1 MMKALATWQIP
12 FRSLNTSRDI
22 DELFSLFLGDWD
34 RAGLPGR
41 LVPPGYI
48 PQSETYL
55 DETAF
60 RIKADLP
67 GIDPHEVELTVK
79 DNQLT
84 LTGERKAG
92 QEQPNGNHLQ
102 REVRYGAFA
111 RTFTLPEG
119 VRAEEVQARYH
130 NGVLE
135 ITVPLPAAKLPR
147 KVPVQIEGEERQA
160 SASSN

>member
-1 MMKALATWQIP
+1 MMKALSTWHIP

-22 DELFSLFLGDWD
+22 DEFFSSLLSDWQQAGMPD
-34 RAGLPGR
+34 RS
-41 LVPPGYI
+41 VPTGYI

-67 GIDPHEVELTVK
+67 GIDPHDVELTVN
-79 DNQLT
+79 DNQLI
-84 LTGERKAG
+84 LKGERKTA
-92 QEQPNGNHLQ
+92 QEQTNGNRFQ

-135 ITVPLPAAKLPR
+135 ITVPLPAAKLPK
-147 KVPVQIEGEERQA
+147 KVPVQIEGTERQV
-160 SASSN
+160 SAS